1 MSVKN
6 TSRGRVFM
14 YWCSILFRFLSALFY
29 FFLFFPDQNIKHKIK
44 EKVKECRVGV
54 LLTPL
59 RYSVRCFALFPM
71 FGLVIV
77 LVFSFVPIFPFFF
90 LFVCYFSFCFVLFY
104 LPFPVCFILF
114 VCLVI
119 QLSIRSFH
127 IILVFGF
134 NYLFLFCFRVDKL

>member
-1 MSVKN
+1 M
-6 TSRGRVFM
+6 
-14 YWCSILFRFLSALFY
+14 
-29 FFLFFPDQNIKHKIK
+29 K

-90 LFVCYFSFCFVLFY
+90 CLFAIFLFALFCFISLFLFVLF
-104 LPFPVCFILF
+104 CLF
-114 VCLVI
+114 V
-119 QLSIRSFH
+119 
-127 IILVFGF
+127 
-134 NYLFLFCFRVDKL
+134 